1 MTEASATAPPPDP
14 FRTMA
19 GTTLMQ
25 LTVVQSSRVSPNL
38 QRLVLTA
45 PELSGFEC
53 LPGQDIMLLV
63 DTDGGRP
70 VRRRYSIRALDQDQ
84 RQLTLD
90 IVRHVGGGP
99 GEQWVQ
105 AAEPGMTVEGIGP
118 RGKISPD
125 PDADWHLFIGDESA
139 LAAIFSMTESLPAE
153 VSATVILEVP
163 EPADEQELDPRAKVE
178 LTWLP
183 RPTRARPGG
192 GGGRRA
198 GRGRPVGG
206 DPRRPA
212 ARLPDRRGQSSAG
225 PARDSWS
232 SAASTRPGCH
242 PRPTGAAARA
252 TPATASRPGT
262 ADPPLTHLVPAERHG
277 VLTPSA
283 EPDIP
288 GHVLEERLRVELAP
302 EPLDVHLVLAQ

>member
-1 MTEASATAPPPDP
+1 MTEVSATAPPPDP

-25 LTVVQSSRVSPNL
+25 LTVLESSRVSPNL

-45 PELSGFEC
+45 PELSSFEC

-70 VRRRYSIRALDQDQ
+70 VRRRYSIRALDRDQ
-84 RQLTLD
+84 QRLTLD
-90 IVRHVGGGP
+90 IVRHAGGGP

-105 AAEPGMTVEGIGP
+105 AAEPGTTVEGIGP

-139 LAAIFSMTESLPAE
+139 LAAIFAMTQSLPAE

-163 EPADEQELDPRAKVE
+163 EPADEQELDPRATVE

-183 RPTRARPGG
+183 RLGARPAGEAGG
-192 GGGRRA
+192 LAEAARSVEIRGDRPHVYLIGEARVVLALREILEQRGIDPARISPKA
-198 GRGRPVGG
+198 YWGRGK
-206 DPRRPA
+206 
-212 ARLPDRRGQSSAG
+212 SNAG
-225 PARDSWS
+225 HGEPARD
-232 SAASTRPGCH
+232 R
-242 PRPTGAAARA
+242 
-252 TPATASRPGT
+252 
-262 ADPPLTHLVPAERHG
+262 
-277 VLTPSA
+277 
-283 EPDIP
+283 
-288 GHVLEERLRVELAP
+288 
-302 EPLDVHLVLAQ
+302 

>member
-1 MTEASATAPPPDP
+1 
-14 FRTMA
+14 MA

-183 RPTRARPGG
+183 RLDARPAGEAG
-192 GGGRRA
+192 EADGLAEAARSVEIRGDRPHVYLIGEAKVVLALREILEQRGIDPA
-198 GRGRPVGG
+198 RMSPKAYWGRGKGNASHGEP
-206 DPRRPA
+206 PR
-212 ARLPDRRGQSSAG
+212 DR
-225 PARDSWS
+225 
-232 SAASTRPGCH
+232 
-242 PRPTGAAARA
+242 
-252 TPATASRPGT
+252 
-262 ADPPLTHLVPAERHG
+262 
-277 VLTPSA
+277 
-283 EPDIP
+283 
-288 GHVLEERLRVELAP
+288 
-302 EPLDVHLVLAQ
+302 